1 MADGHVRIFDT
12 TLRDGQQCPGA
23 GMSFENNIAYAR
35 LAASLKVDV
44 LEAGFPS
51 ASVMD
56 FEIVRAIAEEI
67 TTRDDSPVIAALCQ
81 LRPEQVE
88 RTIESLQAAIARKRA
103 RVHTYVPVDPALM
116 AASLGDKAADRDAI
130 IRNVYD
136 LIKMAVNAGCEAQF
150 SPEGYSRMGANFDFV
165 TELIRAAVA
174 AGASVINC
182 PDTIGGA
189 SVMEGDQY
197 FVRHMARHAE
207 IIRAEFPQSDVTWS
221 VHCHN
226 DFGLA
231 VQNSINGV
239 FEGPARQIEGC
250 INGIGERAGNASL
263 EQCIM
268 LIAQFGAQA
277 EAGPFYTRCDAGK
290 LQEVSDFVHEHMLPR
305 QPHWP
310 VTGNNAACHSSGGHT
325 NAILKN
331 PTAYQPFDPRVIGKP
346 VTFIFGPLSGGN
358 HAKAIIEGAGYRCDD
373 SEKAAI
379 AQFVKD
385 KFSQRRKGIT
395 DSELMNAYFEYRS
408 PMTVDRVDYAKNDGR
423 AHVILYGTF
432 FGKEI
437 IINHEQAGKDS
448 AIAALKIALEDYFGA
463 YDVITHSSRAE
474 TKGVSAVSASFIEI
488 VDDEGV
494 RSEGSALD
502 QDIEVSAMKS
512 LVNALNKSFVRK
524 NYCVNNVN
532 AKRNDSTHFIDTPD
546 SFRMLEGAKGA

>member
-1 MADGHVRIFDT
+1 MADAHVRIFDT

-67 TTRDDSPVIAALCQ
+67 TMREDSPVIAALCQ

-88 RTIESLQAAIARKRA
+88 RTIESLSAAIPRERA

-116 AASLGDKAADRDAI
+116 AASLGDKAGDRNAI
-130 IRNVYD
+130 IRNVCD
-136 LIKMAVNAGCEAQF
+136 LIKMAVDAGCEAQF

-165 TELIRAAVA
+165 TELIRAAVS
-174 AGASVINC
+174 AGAAVINC

-189 SVMEGDQY
+189 SIMEEDQY
-197 FVRHMARHAE
+197 FVKHMSRHAD
-207 IIRAEFPQSDVTWS
+207 IIRVEFPQHDVTWS

-239 FEGPARQIEGC
+239 FDGPARQIEGC
-250 INGIGERAGNASL
+250 INGIGERAGNASI

-268 LIAQFGAQA
+268 LIAQFGRQHATGGSTST
-277 EAGPFYTRCDAGK
+277 AGSGGHNFYTRCDATR
-290 LQEVSDFVHEHMLPR
+290 LQEISDFVHHHMLPR

-325 NAILKN
+325 NAILNN

-358 HAKAIIEGAGYRCDD
+358 HAKAIIEDAGYRCDD
-373 SEKAAI
+373 NEKAAI

-408 PMTVDRVDYAKNDGR
+408 PMTVDCVDYAKNDGR
-423 AHVILYGTF
+423 AHVILYGPSTE
-432 FGKEI
+432 KRSSSI
-437 IINHEQAGKDS
+437 TSKPA
-448 AIAALKIALEDYFGA
+448 KIPRLQRSRLRSK
-463 YDVITHSSRAE
+463 ITSGH
-474 TKGVSAVSASFIEI
+474 TT
-488 VDDEGV
+488 
-494 RSEGSALD
+494 
-502 QDIEVSAMKS
+502 S
-512 LVNALNKSFVRK
+512 LHIPA
-524 NYCVNNVN
+524 
-532 AKRNDSTHFIDTPD
+532 
-546 SFRMLEGAKGA
+546 

>member
-1 MADGHVRIFDT
+1 MRNGHVKIFDT

-23 GMSFENNIAYAR
+23 GMSFENNLAYAR
-35 LAASLKVDV
+35 LAADLRVDV

-51 ASVMD
+51 ASVLD
-56 FEIVRAIAEEI
+56 FEIVKAIAGEMAERETSPII
-67 TTRDDSPVIAALCQ
+67 TALCQ
-81 LRPEQVE
+81 LRAEQVE
-88 RTIESLQAAIARKRA
+88 RTIESLSPIIAQKRA
-103 RVHTYVPVDPALM
+103 RVHTYVPVDPTLM
-116 AASLGDKAADRDAI
+116 AASLGDKAADQNAI
-130 IRNVYD
+130 IKNVYD
-136 LIKMAVNAGCEAQF
+136 MIKMAVDAGCEAQF
-150 SPEGYSRMGANFDFV
+150 SPEGYSRMGTNFDFV
-165 TELIRAAVA
+165 TELIRAAVS
-174 AGASVINC
+174 AGATIINC

-189 SVMEGDQY
+189 SVMEGEEY
-197 FVRHMARHAE
+197 FVKHMNRHAE
-207 IIRAEFPQSDVTWS
+207 IIDREFPNNNVTWS

-231 VQNSINGV
+231 VQNSVNGV
-239 FEGPARQIEGC
+239 YDGPARQIEGC

-277 EAGPFYTRCDAGK
+277 PNGPFYTGCDATK
-290 LQEVSDFVHEHMLPR
+290 LQEVSDFVHDHMLPR

-358 HAKAIIEGAGYRCDD
+358 HAKAIVEAAGYRCEDK
-373 SEKAAI
+373 EKAAV

-395 DSELMNAYFEYRS
+395 DTELMNAYFEYRS
-408 PMTVDRVDYAKNDGR
+408 PMTVERVDYAKNDGH

-432 FGKEI
+432 MGKEI

-448 AIAALKIALEDYFGA
+448 AIAALKIALEDYFGG
-463 YDVITHSSRAE
+463 YDIITHSSRAE
-474 TKGVSAVSASFIEI
+474 TKGVSAVSTSTIEI

-494 RSEGSALD
+494 RCEGHASD

-524 NYCVNNVN
+524 NYSVNKAN
-532 AKRNDSTHFIDTPD
+532 AKRKESTHIVDTSD
-546 SFRMLEGAKGA
+546 WSRMLEGVKGA